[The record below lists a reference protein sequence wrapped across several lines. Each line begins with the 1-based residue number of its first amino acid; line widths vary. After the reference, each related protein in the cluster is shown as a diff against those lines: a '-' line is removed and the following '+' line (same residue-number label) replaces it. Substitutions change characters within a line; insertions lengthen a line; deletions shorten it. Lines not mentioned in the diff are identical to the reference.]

1 MRRKEETRL
10 APPTTEEPT
19 APEWGMSEKLSSLR
33 SKLGRKARREP
44 RFRFYALYGHIYRK
58 DTLEAA
64 WKRVR
69 QNKGAPGVD
78 GVTLEEV
85 EGKGVDEFLNNLGE
99 ELRRKTY
106 RPQPVLRVYIPK
118 PNGKLRPLGIPT
130 VRDRVAQMAM
140 LLILEPIFE
149 QDFRDCSYGFR
160 PGRKA
165 HDALAEIR
173 EHLQK
178 GYCSIYDADL
188 TSYFDTIP
196 HDKLL
201 SCLRLRISDRHVLK
215 LIRRWLTAPV
225 RESKAEGDSG
235 GGSLKKSDKGTP
247 QGGVISPLLSNLY
260 LHWFDE
266 TFHRKDGPG
275 AWAKAKLVRYADDF
289 VILARYV
296 DGKIT
301 GWVETKLEG
310 WMGLRLNREKTRVVD
325 LRKEGESLDFLGYT
339 FRFDRD
345 LHGRPHKY
353 LNMEPSKKSV
363 QREREALR
371 KMIGFKQSHIPL
383 PELIQNI
390 NTHLRSWSSY
400 FNQGYPGKAWHTING
415 YVQTRLSR
423 HLRRRSQRPW
433 RPPEG
438 QTLYESLKQMGLTL
452 LQRNK

>member
-1 MRRKEETRL
+1 L

-19 APEWGMSEKLSSLR
+19 APEWGMSENLSSLR

-44 RFRFYALYGHIYRK
+44 RFRFYTLYGHIYRK

-69 QNKGAPGVD
+69 QNKGASGVD
-78 GVTLEEV
+78 GVTLDEV
-85 EGKGVDEFLNNLGE
+85 ERKGVDEFLNNLGE
-99 ELRRKTY
+99 ELRKKTY

-215 LIRRWLTAPV
+215 VIRRWLTAPV
-225 RESKAEGDSG
+225 RESNPEGTSG
-235 GGSLKKSDKGTP
+235 GGTLKKPDRGTP

-275 AWAKAKLVRYADDF
+275 VWAKAKLVRYADDF

-310 WMGLRLNREKTRVVD
+310 WMGLKLNREKTRVVD

-345 LHGRPHKY
+345 LHGRPRKY

-363 QREREALR
+363 QRERETLR

-438 QTLYESLKQMGLTL
+438 QTRYESLKQMGLTL